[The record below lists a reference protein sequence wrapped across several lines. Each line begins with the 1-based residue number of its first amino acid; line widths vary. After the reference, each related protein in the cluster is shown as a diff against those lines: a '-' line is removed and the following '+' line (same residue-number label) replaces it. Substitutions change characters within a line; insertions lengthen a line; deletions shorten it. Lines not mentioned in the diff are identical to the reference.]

1 MLLAAVA
8 TPASLAFGA
17 STTTDLT
24 LSSSSV
30 ASGTVVTFTA
40 TVTTGLSTPVSPG
53 LVTFCDASA
62 AFCVNSAVLGTA
74 QLTSGGTAVLHLAP
88 AVGNHSYKAIFSG
101 TNLYTTSTSSA
112 QPLTVTGTYITGT
125 TLTSTGTAGN
135 PGYTLAAAVAAK
147 GGMDLSPAAAVSF
160 QDTSNGNYVFGTAP
174 LGAPVSTQTF
184 PAATFTGAFT
194 ATPPRGAALGD
205 FKNNGTLDIA
215 VASGNVVNIF
225 LGTGTGTFAAAT
237 ALTAGTTPTGVAV
250 GDFNSDGIL
259 DIAVANFGSNNVSI
273 FLGKA
278 GGGFQT
284 AVNYAAG
291 TGPVSVAVGDFNNDG
306 NADLAIA
313 NQTSNNVTILLNS
326 GSGTFSAALG
336 SPIAVGTT
344 PTSLIVSH
352 FNTDANLDIA
362 VTNNGSNT
370 VTILEGNSTGGFTQ
384 PTGSPFAAGTSP
396 MGLVAGDFN
405 GDGKIDLAI
414 CSSGDNTVSILL
426 GDATK
431 TFKTA
436 VAYAAGTGP
445 TAIALADF
453 NGDGNADL
461 TVINP
466 AGTGNQT
473 QSVLLG
479 NGDGTFGT
487 PASFSVGANGTA
499 TLAGDFNSD
508 GFPDIA
514 TPTPN
519 PTTGNG
525 KVSILL
531 DQITQT
537 AQATLK
543 TPNVPEGAANT
554 HNVDAAYPGETFFKA
569 STSTTIALTGTPIST
584 LTLLGTNPSTTP
596 FGQQVVLSATLTP
609 FSLGNYTT
617 NNDLVTFLNGTTVL
631 GTSKLTSGVATL
643 NVTSLPGGTDSLTAS
658 YNLSNSDKN
667 FLTSTSSPVP
677 YSVTKATPV
686 ITWPTPAPINYGT
699 LVSPVQ
705 ENATTTV
712 AGTFAYSIA
721 PYTLLQV
728 GTYTL
733 NVTFTPS
740 AANSTSYN
748 SATSSVTLVVNQAVP
763 QINWPSPA
771 PITFPTPLSNIQLDA
786 TVAVYTPVPLTSY
799 YNINAI
805 NSDGRTFSGG
815 FDQSGNSYSANLLGT
830 SVTWNNITYQLGP
843 ANAPDAVAGL
853 SSTGTTL
860 TIPLPAG
867 FYASINLL
875 GAMVNNTTSAN
886 PFIIT
891 YTDGT
896 TSTYTQSLSDWVFP
910 QNFAGES
917 EITCVPYRNT
927 SGGGQDA
934 HLTCVYGY
942 QIPLNS
948 SKIAAS
954 ITLPAYNG
962 PGDVS
967 ILAMDMVSPPI
978 LGNLVYNPVSGTVL
992 PTGENTLNANFTPTD
1007 TTNYTS
1013 ATASVPLLVNPASS
1027 TVIVWPT
1034 PAPITYGTPLS
1045 STQLNAVAET
1055 TPSVTSVSLSSY
1067 YRVNAFQSNGSVFST
1082 GGFDNAGNAYSS
1094 NQVGTSITWNG
1105 QTYSLGPANLPDAVT
1120 STTIALPQGVFTG
1133 LTMIGAATTVGQTS
1147 QRFTITYTDGTTAFA
1162 TISLDSWTPTTPFTP
1177 VTGESIVSTTTI
1189 RNTGSGGSTA
1199 GTTYLYGYQIPLD
1212 NTKTVQ
1218 SITLPNNRNVV
1229 IVAMALNTAAT
1240 PTVIPGS
1247 YVYTPPAG
1255 TVLPAGT
1262 NTLSVQF
1269 TPTNPAFGS
1278 ATGSVNILVT
1288 KQTLLFTANNET
1300 VVYGTAVPPYTYT
1313 VTGYVNGDTASTA
1326 YTGNPSLTTTPAS
1339 PTTVN
1344 NYTITAGPGTLASSN
1359 YSLTFATGI
1368 LSITKATPV
1377 ITWANPADIT
1387 YGTALVQSPAGQL
1400 NATASVGGAFSYS
1413 PAAGTILSAGPHT
1426 LTVTF
1431 TPTDTVDYTTATAS
1445 VQINVDQRALTVTAS
1460 SYTIPYGTADPT
1472 YAATISG
1479 FVNGDTA
1486 ATATTGSPSLTTTPA
1501 VPSAPNTYTITA
1513 AAGTLASA
1521 NYTFNYVN
1529 GSLTITKGTL
1539 TVTAGSATRVYGAAN
1554 PTFTATATGAMNSD
1568 TFTFSETTTAT
1579 ATSPVGTYNIV
1590 PTASGANLG
1599 NYNVV
1604 YVNGTLT
1611 VTKANLA
1618 VTANSYT
1625 IAYGTADPTY
1635 TATISGFVNGDTTA
1649 SATTGSP
1656 SLTTTPAAPSAPN
1669 TYTITAAAGSL
1680 TSTNYTFTY
1689 VNGSLTITKG
1699 TLTVTAGSA
1708 TRAYGAANPTF
1719 TATATG
1725 AMNSDTFTFSE
1736 TTTATV
1742 TSPAGTY
1749 NIVPTAS
1756 GANLGNYT
1764 VVYVNGT
1771 LTVTKANVTVT
1782 ANSYTIPYG
1791 TADPTYTAT
1800 ITGFLNGDTTASA
1813 TTGSPSLTTTPAA
1826 PSAPNTYT
1834 ITAAPGTLASTNYT
1848 FTYVNGS
1855 LTINKG
1861 ILTVTAGNATR
1872 VYGAANPTFSA
1883 TATGAMNGDT
1893 FTFSE
1898 TTTATAT
1905 SPVGT
1910 YNIVPTASGTN
1921 LGNYTVVYVNGTL
1934 SITKA
1939 NLVVTANSYTVPYG
1953 TADPTYTATISGF
1966 LNSDTQANSTTGTP
1980 SLTTAPAA
1988 PTAAGIYTITAAAGT
2003 LASTNYTFTYTNG
2016 SLTINKGTLT
2026 VTAGNATRVYGAAN
2040 PTFSATATGAMNGD
2054 TFTFS
2059 ETTTATAT
2067 SPVGAYNIVP
2077 TASGTNLGNYTVV
2090 YVNGTLTV
2098 TPAVLTVTAN
2108 SYTIPYGTADPT
2120 YTATISGFLNSDTQ
2134 ANSTTGTPSLT
2145 TTPAA
2150 PATAGVYTITAAPG
2164 TLASTNYT
2172 FTYTNGSLTIN
2183 KGAYTITW
2191 KNQSAVYGTALG
2203 STTLTATASIPGSF
2217 TYSPAGVLQ
2226 VGPAVPVIAT

>member
-1 MLLAAVA
+1 M
-8 TPASLAFGA
+8 
-17 STTTDLT
+17 
-24 LSSSSV
+24 
-30 ASGTVVTFTA
+30 TFTA
-40 TVTTGLSTPVSPG
+40 TVTTTDLSTPISPG

-74 QLTSGGTAVLHLAP
+74 QLTAGGTAVMRFVP
-88 AVGNHSYKAIFSG
+88 AIGNHSYKAIFSG
-101 TNLYTTSTSSA
+101 TNPFFETSTSSS
-112 QPLTVTGTYITGT
+112 QPLTVTGTAYTTTT
-125 TLTSTGTAGN
+125 TLTSAGTVSNYVLTASV
-135 PGYTLAAAVAAK
+135 LASK
-147 GGMDLSPAAAVSF
+147 GGMQLAPAAPVSF
-160 QDTSNGNYVFGTAP
+160 QDTSNGNFVFGTAP
-174 LGAPVSTQTF
+174 LGTPVGTQTF

-194 ATPPRGAALGD
+194 STPPRGAALGD
-205 FKNNGTLDIA
+205 FNNNGTLDIA

-259 DIAVANFGSNNVSI
+259 DIAVTNAGSNNVSI
-273 FLGKA
+273 FLGKT
-278 GGGFQT
+278 GGGFQA

-291 TGPVSVAVGDFNNDG
+291 TGPVAVAVGDFDNDG

-313 NQTSNNVTILLNS
+313 NQTSNNVTILLNNGHGIFNQAS
-326 GSGTFSAALG
+326 G

-352 FNTDANLDIA
+352 FNTTGANLDIA
-362 VTNNGSNT
+362 VTNKGSNT
-370 VTILEGNSTGGFTQ
+370 VTILEGNGTGGFSQ

-396 MGLVAGDFN
+396 LGLVAGDFD
-405 GDGKIDLAI
+405 GDGRIDLAI
-414 CSSGDNTVSILL
+414 SSSGDNTVSILL

-453 NGDGNADL
+453 NGDGIADL
-461 TVINP
+461 TVVNP

-487 PASFSVGANGTA
+487 PASFSVGVNGTA
-499 TLAGDFNSD
+499 TLAGDFNGD

-519 PTTGNG
+519 PTSGNG

-531 DQITQT
+531 DQISQT
-537 AQATLK
+537 AKAILN

-554 HNVDAAYPGETFFKA
+554 HRVDAFYPGETFFKA
-569 STSTTIALTGTPIST
+569 STSGTINLTGTPIST
-584 LTLLGTNPSTTP
+584 LTLLGANPSTSSL
-596 FGQQVVLSATLTP
+596 GQQVVLSATLTP
-609 FSLGNYTT
+609 FSLGNYKTD
-617 NNDLVTFLNGTTVL
+617 NELITFLNGATVL
-631 GTSKLTSGVATL
+631 GTSRLSSGVATL
-643 NVTSLPGGTDSLTAS
+643 NVTSLPGGIDSLTAS
-658 YNLSNSDKN
+658 YNLTNTDAN
-667 FLTSTSSPVP
+667 FVASTSTAVN

-699 LVSPVQ
+699 LVSPAQ

-721 PYTLLQV
+721 PYTLLPI

-740 AANSTSYN
+740 PANSANYN
-748 SATSSVTLVVNQAVP
+748 GATSSVTLVVNQANP

-786 TVAVYTPVPLTSY
+786 TVAVYTPVPLASY
-799 YNINAI
+799 YNLNAI

-830 SVTWNNITYQLGP
+830 TVTWNNITYQLGP
-843 ANAPDAVAGL
+843 ANALDAVAALNG
-853 SSTGTTL
+853 SGTTL

-875 GAMVNNTTSAN
+875 GAMVNNTTAAN

-896 TSTYTQSLSDWVFP
+896 TTTVTQSLSDWVFP
-910 QNFAGES
+910 LNYPGES

-942 QIPLNS
+942 SIPLDS
-948 SKIAAS
+948 TKIAAS

-978 LGNLVYNPVSGTVL
+978 PGNLVYNPVSGTVL
-992 PTGENTLNANFTPTD
+992 PTGENTLNANFTPTN
-1007 TTNYTS
+1007 TTNYTPAS
-1013 ATASVPLLVNPASS
+1013 ASVPLLVNPASS

-1082 GGFDNAGNAYSS
+1082 GGFDNVGNAYSS

-1189 RNTGSGGSTA
+1189 RNTGSGSSTA

-1212 NTKTVQ
+1212 GTKTVQ

-1262 NTLSVQF
+1262 NTLKVQF
-1269 TPTNPAFGS
+1269 TPTNPTYGS

-1300 VVYGTAVPPYTYT
+1300 AVYGTAVPPYTYT

-1326 YTGNPSLTTTPAS
+1326 YTGNPTLTTTPAS

-1344 NYTITAGPGTLASSN
+1344 NYTITAGLGTLVSSDYN
-1359 YSLTFATGI
+1359 LTFAIGT

-1377 ITWANPADIT
+1377 ITWANPANIN
-1387 YGTALVQSPAGQL
+1387 YGTALVQAPAGQL
-1400 NATASVGGAFSYS
+1400 NATASVPGTFSYS
-1413 PAAGTILSAGPHT
+1413 PAAGTILSAGSHT

-1431 TPTDTVDYTTATAS
+1431 TPTDTTDYTTATAS
-1445 VQINVDQRALTVTAS
+1445 VQIIVNQR
-1460 SYTIPYGTADPT
+1460 
-1472 YAATISG
+1472 
-1479 FVNGDTA
+1479 
-1486 ATATTGSPSLTTTPA
+1486 
-1501 VPSAPNTYTITA
+1501 
-1513 AAGTLASA
+1513 
-1521 NYTFNYVN
+1521 
-1529 GSLTITKGTL
+1529 TL
-1539 TVTAGSATRVYGAAN
+1539 TVTAA
-1554 PTFTATATGAMNSD
+1554 
-1568 TFTFSETTTAT
+1568 
-1579 ATSPVGTYNIV
+1579 
-1590 PTASGANLG
+1590 
-1599 NYNVV
+1599 
-1604 YVNGTLT
+1604 
-1611 VTKANLA
+1611 
-1618 VTANSYT
+1618 
-1625 IAYGTADPTY
+1625 
-1635 TATISGFVNGDTTA
+1635 
-1649 SATTGSP
+1649 
-1656 SLTTTPAAPSAPN
+1656 
-1669 TYTITAAAGSL
+1669 
-1680 TSTNYTFTY
+1680 
-1689 VNGSLTITKG
+1689 
-1699 TLTVTAGSA
+1699 
-1708 TRAYGAANPTF
+1708 
-1719 TATATG
+1719 
-1725 AMNSDTFTFSE
+1725 
-1736 TTTATV
+1736 
-1742 TSPAGTY
+1742 
-1749 NIVPTAS
+1749 
-1756 GANLGNYT
+1756 
-1764 VVYVNGT
+1764 
-1771 LTVTKANVTVT
+1771 
-1782 ANSYTIPYG
+1782 SYTIPYG

-1800 ITGFLNGDTTASA
+1800 ITGFVNGDTQSTA

-1826 PSAPNTYT
+1826 PSTPN
-1834 ITAAPGTLASTNYT
+1834 L
-1848 FTYVNGS
+1848 
-1855 LTINKG
+1855 
-1861 ILTVTAGNATR
+1861 
-1872 VYGAANPTFSA
+1872 
-1883 TATGAMNGDT
+1883 
-1893 FTFSE
+1893 
-1898 TTTATAT
+1898 
-1905 SPVGT
+1905 
-1910 YNIVPTASGTN
+1910 
-1921 LGNYTVVYVNGTL
+1921 YTV
-1934 SITKA
+1934 
-1939 NLVVTANSYTVPYG
+1939 
-1953 TADPTYTATISGF
+1953 
-1966 LNSDTQANSTTGTP
+1966 
-1980 SLTTAPAA
+1980 
-1988 PTAAGIYTITAAAGT
+1988 TAAAGT
-2003 LASTNYTFTYTNG
+2003 LASTNYSFTYVNG
-2016 SLTINKGTLT
+2016 SLTITK
-2026 VTAGNATRVYGAAN
+2026 AT
-2040 PTFSATATGAMNGD
+2040 P
-2054 TFTFS
+2054 
-2059 ETTTATAT
+2059 
-2067 SPVGAYNIVP
+2067 
-2077 TASGTNLGNYTVV
+2077 
-2090 YVNGTLTV
+2090 
-2098 TPAVLTVTAN
+2098 
-2108 SYTIPYGTADPT
+2108 
-2120 YTATISGFLNSDTQ
+2120 
-2134 ANSTTGTPSLT
+2134 
-2145 TTPAA
+2145 
-2150 PATAGVYTITAAPG
+2150 
-2164 TLASTNYT
+2164 
-2172 FTYTNGSLTIN
+2172 
-2183 KGAYTITW
+2183 TITW
-2191 KNQSAVYGTALG
+2191 PNQSAVYGTALG
-2203 STTLTATASIPGSF
+2203 STALQATATIAGTFTYSPSGVLNVGPAVPVIATFTPTDTLDYAGSSATAQITITPAVLTVTASNATRAYGAADPAFTDTITGFVNGDTTASATTGAASLTSTDTPTSKAGTTYPITAAAGTLAAKNYTFIYKPGTLTITQATASAYTITWPNQSAVYGTALGSTALQATSTIAGTFTYSPSGVLNVGPAVPVIATFTPTDTLDYAGSSVTAQITITPAVLTVTANNATRAYGAADPAFTDTITGFVNGDTTASATTGAASLTSTDTPISKAGTTYPITAAAGTLAAKNYTFTYKPGTLTITQATASAYTITWPNQSAVYGSALGSTALQATASIPGTFTYSPAGVLNVGPAVPVIATFTPTDTLDYAGSSATAQITITPAVLTVTANNATRAFGAADPAFSATITGFVNGDTTASATTGAASLTSTDTPTSKAGTSYPITAAAGTLTAKNYTFTYTAGTLTITQATASAYTITWKNQTAVYGTALGSTSLTATASIPGTF
-2217 TYSPAGVLQ
+2217 TYSPAGVLNVGPAVPVIATFTPTDTLDYAGSSATAQITITPAVLTVTANNATRAFGAADPAFSAAIAGFVNGDTTAVVSGSAALTSTDTATSPVGTYPITAAAGTLTAKNYTFTYTAGTLTITQATASAYTITWKNQTAVYGTALGSTALQATASIPGTFTYSPSGVLQ
-2226 VGPAVPVIAT
+2226 VGPAVPVIATFTPTDTADYAGQAATAQ